1 MMHATSTFRHFT
13 TKATGVGRSTA
24 GSQSRDNGSRVAAII
39 CAGLTF
45 SASGAGVT
53 YYLNLQNN
61 FTTTTTPAFLA
72 GGGAAS
78 KEEEQRRRH
87 EAMRR
92 RQQQGNGG
100 SGSSGSGGGGG
111 GGGGVGGVNK
121 WLIVG
126 GVAIVSLF
134 SFALT
139 RYKRC
144 SPNEVLVV
152 FGQTGAKG
160 PAKIVH
166 GGGTVVW
173 PIIQDFRHLSLEPFA
188 IEVPLHKALSKE
200 KVRVSVPSV
209 FTIAIGNDPE
219 IMQKV
224 SCVFQKCCL
233 NYHEYIYNSSILH
246 IFTVSWNTL
255 FSTFFGKHIGSFTFI
270 RYGARRY

>member
-1 MMHATSTFRHFT
+1 MGLSYFDHNLFHLLGQPQTSIYTLFLSIPGTKAYSAQKKNNKIMMRATSTTLRHFT

-24 GSQSRDNGSRVAAII
+24 GSQSRDSGRRVAAIV

-45 SASGAGVT
+45 SASGAGVA

-72 GGGAAS
+72 GGGSNAS
-78 KEEEQRRRH
+78 SREEEQRRRN

-92 RQQQGNGG
+92 RQQQGSGG
-100 SGSSGSGGGGG
+100 SGSSSSGSS
-111 GGGGVGGVNK
+111 GGVNK

-173 PIIQDFRHLSLEPFA
+173 PIIQGE
-188 IEVPLHKALSKE
+188 
-200 KVRVSVPSV
+200 
-209 FTIAIGNDPE
+209 
-219 IMQKV
+219 
-224 SCVFQKCCL
+224 
-233 NYHEYIYNSSILH
+233 
-246 IFTVSWNTL
+246 
-255 FSTFFGKHIGSFTFI
+255 STF
-270 RYGARRY
+270 